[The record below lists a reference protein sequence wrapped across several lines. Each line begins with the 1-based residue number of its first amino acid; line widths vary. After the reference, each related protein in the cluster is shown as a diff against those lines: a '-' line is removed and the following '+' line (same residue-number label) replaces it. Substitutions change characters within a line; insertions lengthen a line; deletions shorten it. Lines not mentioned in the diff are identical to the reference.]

1 MAHIKSGGSKAHQ
14 GVNIPGKRLG
24 LKVSDGEHVL
34 SGNIIVRQKGTVV
47 HPGKNVGMGRDYT
60 IFSTVEGT
68 VKFRNMVGFKRGRK
82 IVDVL
87 EDKSIAKKD
96 KTSK

>member
-14 GVNIPGKRLG
+14 GVNVAGKRRG
-24 LKVSDGEHVL
+24 LKVADGEEVKP
-34 SGNIIVRQKGTVV
+34 GRIIIRQKGTVV

-60 IFSTVEGT
+60 IFSKVFGI
-68 VKFRNMVGFKRGRK
+68 VKFRNMTGYKRGRK

-87 EDKSIAKKD
+87 EKSKIAK
-96 KTSK
+96 